1 MTDPAALPPA
11 LSAAQKA
18 PSSPSPREAAM
29 MEAARALEASFLA
42 EMLGAAGLGETRE
55 AMGGGAGE
63 DAFGSLLV
71 RAQAEE
77 MTRAGGIGLARSIFE
92 ALMAREGA
100 AGAEAP
106 EAGAPEGTAPP
117 EAGR

>member
-1 MTDPAALPPA
+1 MTDPAALPPT
-11 LSAAQKA
+11 SPAARAA
-18 PSSPSPREAAM
+18 PPSPREAAM

-42 EMLGAAGLGETRE
+42 EMLGAAGMGRTRE

-92 ALMAREGA
+92 SLMAREGA
-100 AGAEAP
+100 AP
-106 EAGAPEGTAPP
+106 EAGAPE

>member
-1 MTDPAALPPA
+1 MTDPVARPAPLLGAPPSAPA
-11 LSAAQKA
+11 LT
-18 PSSPSPREAAM
+18 PEREAAL
-29 MEAARALEASFLA
+29 MESARALEASFLA
-42 EMLGAAGLGETRE
+42 EMLGAAGMGETRQ

-63 DAFGSLLV
+63 DAFGSLLT

-92 ALMAREGA
+92 SLVARERGA
-100 AGAEAP
+100 GS
-106 EAGAPEGTAPP
+106 T

>member
-1 MTDPAALPPA
+1 MTDPAALPPSIPA
-11 LSAAQKA
+11 TRAATPPAPPERAGAA
-18 PSSPSPREAAM
+18 PSAEREAAM

-42 EMLGAAGLGETRE
+42 EMLGAAGMGKTRE

-77 MTRAGGIGLARSIFE
+77 MTRAGGIGLARSIYE

-100 AGAEAP
+100 AP
-106 EAGAPEGTAPP
+106 E